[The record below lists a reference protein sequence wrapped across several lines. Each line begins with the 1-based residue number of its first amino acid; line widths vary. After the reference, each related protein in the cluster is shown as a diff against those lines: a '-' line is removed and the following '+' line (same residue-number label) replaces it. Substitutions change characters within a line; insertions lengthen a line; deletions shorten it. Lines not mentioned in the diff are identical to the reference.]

1 MLLRNPRAL
10 AFLLAAVGIGLA
22 AYYGERLRTLPAWTD
37 AEIEQSVE
45 LNLQLELQRRGPHLQ
60 PAGERLERL
69 REALRA
75 EVVAEI
81 GRERAKLER
90 GLGIGLLMLVLGA
103 GQWLAGL
110 WLQRAR
116 AH

>member
-1 MLLRNPRAL
+1 MLLRNPRAF
-10 AFLLAAVGIGLA
+10 AFLLAAIGIGLA
-22 AYYGERLRTLPAWTD
+22 AYYGERLRSLPAWTE

-45 LNLQLELQRRGPHLQ
+45 LNLQLELQRRGPHLA
-60 PAGERLERL
+60 PSGERLERL
-69 REALRA
+69 RETLRA

-81 GRERAKLER
+81 GRERAELER
-90 GLGIGLLMLVLGA
+90 WLGLGLLMIVLGA
-103 GQWLAGL
+103 GQWLAGW